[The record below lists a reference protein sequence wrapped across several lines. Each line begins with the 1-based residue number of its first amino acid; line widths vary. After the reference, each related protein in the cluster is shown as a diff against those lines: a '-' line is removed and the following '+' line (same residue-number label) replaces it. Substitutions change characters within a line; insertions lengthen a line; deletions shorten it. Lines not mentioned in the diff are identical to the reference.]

1 MVLLNVLVCFAE
13 ALRTGFFE
21 YQALRDTYREVTMGD
36 MNQTLIKKFIETQAI
51 ILSPICP
58 HVAEH
63 IWSLIGKKESILK
76 SSWPTVPMEDPVL
89 IRAGNYLDQT
99 AHDFRL
105 RMKAY
110 LSALTSK
117 GNKKGA
123 APVKG
128 PVQQPTHATI
138 WIAKTYPSWQL
149 IILTVLRDSFKVS
162 LLTDGKNK
170 RLKINILFD
179 LMKFRNM

>member
-1 MVLLNVLVCFAE
+1 MFFKKKCFFLDWFAE

-76 SSWPTVPMEDPVL
+76 SSWPKVPVEDPAM
-89 IRAGNYLDQT
+89 IRAGTYLDET
-99 AHDFRL
+99 VHEFRL

-110 LSALTSK
+110 LAALTSK
-117 GNKKGA
+117 GNKKGG
-123 APVKG
+123 APAKG
-128 PVQQPTHATI
+128 PAQQPTHGTI
-138 WIAKTYPSWQL
+138 WIAKTYPNWQS
-149 IILTVLRDSFKVS
+149 IILTTLRDSFQVS
-162 LLTDGKNK
+162 GNDE
-170 RLKINILFD
+170 D
-179 LMKFRNM
+179 